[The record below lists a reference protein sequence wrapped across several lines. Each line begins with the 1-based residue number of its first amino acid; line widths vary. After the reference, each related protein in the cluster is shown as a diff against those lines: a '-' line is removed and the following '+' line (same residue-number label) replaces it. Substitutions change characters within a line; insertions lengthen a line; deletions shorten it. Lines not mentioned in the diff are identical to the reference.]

1 MTTNTPNVSA
11 PITLN
16 TPERPDHAAQR
27 DRSAARYWVSAG
39 LTALAVVLMV
49 ISAVLYEP
57 ANRLIESPPLL
68 EATVLALLGGVALL
82 GALLISP
89 RKVEAGQVADVSLSD
104 GTVRWRLLLPGL
116 IVIVI
121 AIEMSANVLKLPFFA
136 VINPTLQFFLLLTGL
151 TLFLLGMIGVQRLSR
166 PTIHWR
172 SAMPLLVI
180 IAIALFLRVYRLD
193 TLIRWSVDEMH
204 FAIGA
209 DNYFGRSP
217 NDLLTTTSNY
227 LPPAMIYSYWNAGT
241 VAIWGHNFVGLR
253 MLNAI
258 LGTATV
264 LAAYGA
270 TRAMFDRRTALIA
283 ALLVATFPPHIHF
296 SRVSMGQVGDALFGT
311 MAIMFAARAFR
322 WNRRADWVL
331 FGTCLGLTQYFYEGG
346 RLLFPPLFI
355 GWFTL
360 ILITLRSRFKP
371 LRRGLALALVTLV
384 VVILPVYFTMW
395 YTGAPFGSRM
405 NESQTDTSVFGRAF
419 RNELNP
425 SEQAA
430 LGRRLSDPFLV
441 YVFNPDGTG
450 EFYSGEEPM
459 VLRIFVPIFLLGVF
473 HSVWRMKSATTL
485 LVPALIG
492 ASAGN
497 ILIANPMMYHR
508 YIMVMPAVAILVAI
522 GLRCTLPMLN
532 PFARRE
538 RTAGEDGESAASAV
552 PMRPR
557 WVNAAAGLTFA
568 LTGIIAATQVYYYF
582 NHLVPE
588 HNISARNSKPYRDGS
603 DAVIRALGLPDIN
616 FNATHMYILDR
627 FSPDVH
633 VPRHLV
639 GFFHGMTIYP
649 LEALATTD
657 LDQAYYD
664 SLPRDRTYLFF
675 VEPADTRTIAEL
687 NRSFYTEGPF
697 YTDYDD
703 MPVNKAYIL
712 FIARMEDNYLPRSQN
727 QQAAVDLDSRSS

>member
-1 MTTNTPNVSA
+1 MTTNTPKVSA
-11 PITLN
+11 PLTLN
-16 TPERPDHAAQR
+16 TPERPDDSALAQDTR
-27 DRSAARYWVSAG
+27 RHWVAAG
-39 LTALAVVLMV
+39 LTLLAIVLMV
-49 ISAVLYEP
+49 IAAVLYKP
-57 ANRLIESPPLL
+57 ANRLIENPPLI
-68 EATVLALLGGVALL
+68 EATVLALLGGLSLL
-82 GALLISP
+82 GALILSP
-89 RKVEAGQVADVSLSD
+89 HKVEAGQVAETELSE
-104 GTVRWRLLLPGL
+104 GAIRWRLLIPGL
-116 IVIVI
+116 ALLAIG
-121 AIEMSANVLKLPFFA
+121 IEMSANVLKLPAFQFA
-136 VINPTLQFFLLLTGL
+136 NPTLQFLLLLAGL
-151 TLFLLGMIGVQRLSR
+151 GLFLAGMIGVRRLSR

-172 SAMPLLVI
+172 AALPLIGIV
-180 IAIALFLRVYRLD
+180 ALAFFVRAFQLD
-193 TLIRWSVDEMH
+193 TLIRFSVDEMH

-209 DNYFGRSP
+209 DAFFNRFP
-217 NDLLTTTSNY
+217 PDLLTTTSTY

-241 VAIWGHNFVGLR
+241 VALWGHNFVGLR

-296 SRVSMGQVGDALFGT
+296 SRISMGQVGDALFGT

-355 GWFTL
+355 GWFAL
-360 ILITLRSRFKP
+360 ILLVLRSRLRP
-371 LRRGLALALVTLV
+371 LRRGLGLALVTLI

-405 NESQTDTSVFGRAF
+405 NESQTDTSVFGRAL

-450 EFYSGEEPM
+450 EFYSGQEPM
-459 VLRIFVPIFLLGVF
+459 VLRIFVPLFLLGVF
-473 HSVWRMKSATTL
+473 HSIWRIKSATTL

-497 ILIANPMMYHR
+497 ILIANPMMFHR

-532 PFARRE
+532 PFVRRDAAAATPKTAPARR
-538 RTAGEDGESAASAV
+538 RIH
-552 PMRPR
+552 
-557 WVNAAAGLTFA
+557 AAAALTFA
-568 LTGIIAATQVYYYF
+568 LAGVIAGTQLYYYF
-582 NHLVPE
+582 NHLIPE
-588 HNISARNSKPYRDGS
+588 HNISGRAAKPYRDGS
-603 DAVIRALGLPDIN
+603 DAVWRTLAIPGVDMDTWHIYL
-616 FNATHMYILDR
+616 LDR
-627 FSPDVH
+627 QSPDVH
-633 VPRHLV
+633 VPRHII
-639 GFFHGMTIYP
+639 GFVHGMTVYP
-649 LEALATTD
+649 LEAMETTA
-657 LDQAYYD
+657 LTQRFYD
-664 SLPRDRTYLFF
+664 SLPRDRTYVFF
-675 VEPADTRTIAEL
+675 VEPADTRTL
-687 NRSFYTEGPF
+687 RFLTRSFNLEGPF
-697 YTDYDD
+697 YTPYND
-703 MPVNKAYIL
+703 MPVNKAYL
-712 FIARMEDNYLPRSQN
+712 MFIARLEDNLQPRG
-727 QQAAVDLDSRSS
+727 QAQEAAALADVSAS